1 MKTIK
6 PTSPTAVPV
15 RPWPSPRASMLPPA
29 APAVGAFAAV
39 AALAGPLGRA
49 DQRLLEAALFDGHS
63 CSELARALGVEAAD
77 VRRRLGMAMLALH
90 GALIGSGAPD
100 APGPGGGATAAML
113 ALHALDALD
122 PDEAALVD
130 AMLAHQPAL
139 QRVHAGYCELVGELC
154 LMVARVEPP
163 PCPVPPGA
171 TAGDAAN

>member
-6 PTSPTAVPV
+6 PISPTAVPLH
-15 RPWPSPRASMLPPA
+15 PWPPPRASMLPPA
-29 APAVGAFAAV
+29 APARGAFAAV

-49 DQRLLEAALFDGHS
+49 DQRLLEAALFDGHR
-63 CSELARALGVEAAD
+63 CTELARSLGVAAAD

-90 GALIGSGAPD
+90 GALTGSAP
-100 APGPGGGATAAML
+100 AASGPGEPDGGAVAAML

-130 AMLAHQPAL
+130 AMLAYQPAL

-154 LMVARVEPP
+154 LMVARIEPP

-171 TAGDAAN
+171 ATAN